1 MTKRGRPYERVVA
14 EVLKAMDRGASV
26 QDGVWVRGPD
36 GRRELDVF
44 IDGTADG
51 QQRRVLVEC
60 KDFNPKTT
68 GPVGIGYVDALESK
82 RRDLAID
89 ASFICSNAGFTA
101 NAISKAKRVG
111 VGLISVM
118 RKRDE
123 RIRFAVAEK
132 LYARK
137 VKVEQLTIGLRGSD
151 PIHLDGVPSD
161 AVTYSGIP
169 VDNWVVHRVCV
180 LLGSNPI
187 VKGTYS
193 VTHKLKSPTEFR
205 LPTGPVIADAIDFHL
220 TITGGWFAHQIT
232 IDATGAIYDWL
243 QRRIRLIPEPGQLH
257 LQGVN
262 IYEGI
267 PISAPPQSE
276 LQHMKDLRNGEV
288 AVALMLLEGLE
299 VKEPVPDIDS
309 LVEPA
314 DLDLIM
320 SDLPAEAYT
329 SVGA

>member
-14 EVLKAMDRGASV
+14 DVLKAMDPGASV
-26 QDGVWVRGPD
+26 QDGVWVAGPD
-36 GRRELDVF
+36 GRRDMDVF

-60 KDFNPKTT
+60 KDFHPKKT

-82 RRDLAID
+82 RRDLGID
-89 ASFICSNAGFTA
+89 VSFICSNAGFTA

-111 VGLISVM
+111 IGLISVM
-118 RKRDE
+118 RKGDK
-123 RIRFAVAEK
+123 RIRFSVAEEI
-132 LYARK
+132 YTRK
-137 VKVEQLTIGLRGSD
+137 VKVEQLTIVLRGSD
-151 PIHLDGVPSD
+151 PIHLDSVPFD
-161 AVTYSGIP
+161 AVTYDGIP
-169 VDNWVVHRVCV
+169 VGNWVVHRTLL
-180 LLGSNPI
+180 LLGRNPI

-193 VTHKLKSPTEFR
+193 VTHKLKLPTEFG
-205 LPTGPVIADAIDFHL
+205 LPTGPVLAHAIDFKL
-220 TITGGWFAHQIT
+220 TITGGWFAQQIT

-243 QRRIRLIPEPGQLH
+243 RRRVRLIPGPYQLH

-262 IYEGI
+262 IYEGT

-276 LQHMKDLRNGEV
+276 LRHMKDLRNGEV
-288 AVALMLLEGLE
+288 ASALMLLEDLE
-299 VKEPVPDIDS
+299 VKEPAPDIDS
-309 LVEPA
+309 LVEPV